1 MRAKECECCRISVLE
16 HFDRTSV
23 IVKHLVLIGGGHSH
37 AIVLKMFGIQ
47 PLPSVRLTLIS
58 DVLHA
63 PYSGMLPGHVAGF
76 YGYDECHIDLR
87 SLAEFA
93 GCQILIDRA
102 IAIDINK
109 NLVICQTRPPVNFD
123 LLSVDI
129 GSTPATLS
137 VPGAAEYAIAAKPV
151 PEFLASWNQLISERP
166 NHPQKPLRIAIVG
179 GGAGG
184 VELALNMQSRLG
196 KEEGS
201 SATDS
206 VTDVTDV
213 RNKEEGSSAT
223 DSVTD
228 VTDVTD
234 VRKKEEGRR
243 KREENLENLSSE
255 IHLFH
260 SGAEL
265 MQGHNQRVRRRLQEI
280 LVTRGIQ
287 LHLKE
292 KVCAVKKIERET
304 TLQFPT
310 DYQISC
316 KSGLELECDRIFWV
330 TQASAANWI
339 RESGLAADS
348 NGFMQVND
356 CLQSVSHPN
365 VFGAGDIVAMVNY
378 SRPKA
383 GVFAVRQGKPLFE
396 NLQQFLLEKP
406 LKPFAPQKQY
416 LGLIG
421 TGNKRAIASRGSFMW
436 ESALLWYWKD
446 WIDRQFM
453 QKFSNL
459 PKTGDTK

>member
-1 MRAKECECCRISVLE
+1 
-16 HFDRTSV
+16 
-23 IVKHLVLIGGGHSH
+23 VLIGGGHSH

-76 YGYDECHIDLR
+76 YSYDECHIDLR

-102 IAIDINK
+102 IAIDLNK

-137 VPGAAEYAIAAKPV
+137 VPGAAEHTIAAKPV
-151 PEFLASWNQLISERP
+151 PEFLASWNQFISQRP

-196 KEEGS
+196 NEEGFG
-201 SATDS
+201 
-206 VTDVTDV
+206 
-213 RNKEEGSSAT
+213 NGFCNGCNGCNGCQEEGR
-223 DSVTD
+223 
-228 VTDVTD
+228 
-234 VRKKEEGRR
+234 RKKEEGRR

-280 LVTRGIQ
+280 VLSRGIQ

-304 TLQFPT
+304 NPQFPT
-310 DYQISC
+310 DYQLSC

-365 VFGAGDIVAMVNY
+365 VFGAGDIAAMVNY
-378 SRPKA
+378 PRPKA

-396 NLQQFLLEKP
+396 NLQHFLWEKP
-406 LKPFAPQKQY
+406 LKPFAPQAQY

-459 PKTGDTK
+459 PKTRNTK

>member
-1 MRAKECECCRISVLE
+1 VRPQECECCTILVLE
-16 HFDRTSV
+16 HLDRTSV

-37 AIVLKMFGIQ
+37 AIVLKMFGIN
-47 PLPSVRLTLIS
+47 PLPGVRLTLIS

-76 YGYDECHIDLR
+76 YDYDECHIDLR

-93 GCQILIDRA
+93 GCQILVDRA
-102 IAIDINK
+102 IAIDLNK
-109 NLVICQTRPPVNFD
+109 NLVICQTCPPINFD
-123 LLSVDI
+123 VLSVDI

-151 PEFLASWNQLISERP
+151 PEFLSSWNQLISERQ
-166 NHPQKPLRIAIVG
+166 NSLQKLLRIAIVG

-196 KEEGS
+196 KEEGFGNRLCNGFNGWILRYS
-201 SATDS
+201 
-206 VTDVTDV
+206 
-213 RNKEEGSSAT
+213 E
-223 DSVTD
+223 
-228 VTDVTD
+228 
-234 VRKKEEGRR
+234 RR
-243 KREENLENLSSE
+243 KREKGRGKKEEELE

-280 LVTRGIQ
+280 LISRGIQ

-304 TLQFPT
+304 NPQFPT
-310 DYQISC
+310 NYQISC
-316 KSGLELECDRIFWV
+316 KSGLKLECDRIFWV

-365 VFGAGDIVAMVNY
+365 VFGAGDIAAMVNY
-378 SRPKA
+378 PRPKA

-406 LKPFAPQKQY
+406 LKPFAPQEQY

-421 TGNKRAIASRGSFMW
+421 TGNKRAIASRGNFMW
-436 ESALLWYWKD
+436 ESRLLWYWKD

-459 PKTGDTK
+459 PKTRHTK

>member
-1 MRAKECECCRISVLE
+1 M
-16 HFDRTSV
+16 
-23 IVKHLVLIGGGHSH
+23 KHLVLIGGGHSH
-37 AIVLKMFGIQ
+37 AIVLKMFGIN
-47 PLPSVRLTLIS
+47 PLPGVRLTLIS

-76 YGYDECHIDLR
+76 YDYDECHIDLR

-93 GCQILIDRA
+93 GCQILVDRA
-102 IAIDINK
+102 IAIDLNK
-109 NLVICQTRPPVNFD
+109 NLVICQTCPPINFD
-123 LLSVDI
+123 VLSVDI

-151 PEFLASWNQLISERP
+151 PEFLSSWNQLISERQ
-166 NHPQKPLRIAIVG
+166 NSLQKLLRIAIVG

-196 KEEGS
+196 KEEGFGNRLCNGFNGWILRYS
-201 SATDS
+201 
-206 VTDVTDV
+206 
-213 RNKEEGSSAT
+213 E
-223 DSVTD
+223 
-228 VTDVTD
+228 
-234 VRKKEEGRR
+234 RR
-243 KREENLENLSSE
+243 KREKGRGKKEEELE

-280 LVTRGIQ
+280 LISRGIQ

-304 TLQFPT
+304 NPQFPT
-310 DYQISC
+310 NYQISC
-316 KSGLELECDRIFWV
+316 KSGLKLECDRIFWV

-365 VFGAGDIVAMVNY
+365 VFGAGDIAAMVNY
-378 SRPKA
+378 PRPKA

-406 LKPFAPQKQY
+406 LKPFAPQEQY

-421 TGNKRAIASRGSFMW
+421 TGNKRAIASRGNFMW
-436 ESALLWYWKD
+436 ESRLLWYWKD

-459 PKTGDTK
+459 PKTRHTK

>member
-1 MRAKECECCRISVLE
+1 MLE
-16 HFDRTSV
+16 HFDRTSL
-23 IVKHLVLIGGGHSH
+23 IVKDLVLIGGGHSH
-37 AIVLKMFGIQ
+37 AIVLKMFGIK
-47 PLPSVRLTLIS
+47 PLPGVRLTLIS

-102 IAIDINK
+102 IAIDFNK

-137 VPGAAEYAIAAKPV
+137 VPGATAYAIAAKPV
-151 PEFLASWNQLISERP
+151 PEFLASWNQLISARQ

-196 KEEGS
+196 KEGNPPLPPRVEK
-201 SATDS
+201 
-206 VTDVTDV
+206 
-213 RNKEEGSSAT
+213 RE
-223 DSVTD
+223 
-228 VTDVTD
+228 
-234 VRKKEEGRR
+234 KKEQ
-243 KREENLENLSSE
+243 KSDKLSSE

-265 MQGHNQRVRRRLQEI
+265 MPGHNKRVRRRLKEI
-280 LVTRGIQ
+280 LISRGIK
-287 LHLKE
+287 LHLME
-292 KVCAVKKIERET
+292 KVSAIEKPET
-304 TLQFPT
+304 IDIEDNQECPMPNA
-310 DYQISC
+310 QCPMPNAKISC

-339 RESGLAADS
+339 GESGLAADS

-365 VFGAGDIVAMVNY
+365 VFGAGDIAAMVNY
-378 SRPKA
+378 PRPKA

-396 NLQQFLLEKP
+396 NLQQFLLGKR
-406 LKPFAPQKQY
+406 LKPFAPQEQY
-416 LGLIG
+416 LALIG

-459 PKTGDTK
+459 PKTSNIK